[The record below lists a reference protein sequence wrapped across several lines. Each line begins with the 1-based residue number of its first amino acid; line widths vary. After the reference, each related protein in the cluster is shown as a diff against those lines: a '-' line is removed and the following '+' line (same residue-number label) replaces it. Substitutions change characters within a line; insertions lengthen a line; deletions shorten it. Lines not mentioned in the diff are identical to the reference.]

1 MRSLPLFLTAIL
13 AASCTPAPQPATTPV
28 SETTAGAA
36 AKPCPETPAAAAAQ
50 KDEIDKDIL
59 ALASAAQKCS
69 FEHGSFD
76 YECAGYKEWRE
87 AGSDLFEGPGGNN
100 TILTMLEDKDVR
112 ARTLG
117 AQRGFI
123 VARTFFSDEKRGARL
138 LSVIDKEREE
148 RLFYSYGRFAAY
160 INGEKVLGK
169 ELRALANHPVTSFR
183 SSFAENVLPTH
194 PTEFSLG
201 LVKVFL
207 DDADDSVR
215 RAAIRSLSSNG
226 RTRPTEGICALLKT
240 QLGRNDK
247 LAADALTAGSMSK
260 CPGMAELVVAE
271 IEKRTADA
279 ASAAADGAPD
289 YSDPLSSICWRDS
302 TPEPLKKRAFDV
314 ASKVAPK
321 VNDEWKRRS
330 YLYVFRNCDEQR
342 AKAALAPFL
351 KDKDKD
357 VVRVATDET
366 KRVEEE
372 LKRKK

>member
-1 MRSLPLFLTAIL
+1 MRSLPLFVIAILTA
-13 AASCTPAPQPATTPV
+13 ACTPTSQPATQPV
-28 SETTAGAA
+28 SETTAVAA
-36 AKPCPETPAAAAAQ
+36 DKPCPETPAAAIAQ

-59 ALASAAQKCS
+59 ALAAAAQKCN

-76 YECAGYKEWRE
+76 YDCAGYKEWRD

-100 TILTMLEDKDVR
+100 TVLSMLEDKDVR
-112 ARTLG
+112 MRTLA

-123 VARTFFSDEKRGARL
+123 VARTFFSDEKRAARL
-138 LSVIDKEREE
+138 LSVIDKERED

-183 SSFAENVLPTH
+183 SSFADNVLPTH

-207 DDADDSVR
+207 DDPDDSVR
-215 RAAIRSLSSNG
+215 RAAIRSLSANG

-240 QLGRNDK
+240 QLGRTDR
-247 LAADALTAGSMSK
+247 LAADALTAGSSSK
-260 CPGMAELVVAE
+260 CPGMADLVVAE

-279 ASAAADGAPD
+279 AAAAAEGAPD

-302 TPEPLKKRAFDV
+302 TSEELKKRAFDI
-314 ASKVAPK
+314 ANKVAPK
-321 VNDEWKRRS
+321 VNDAWRRRS
-330 YLYVFRNCDEQR
+330 YLYAFRNCDVKR
-342 AKAALAPFL
+342 AKTALAPYL

-357 VVRVATDET
+357 IAKTATDET

-372 LKRKK
+372 LKRK

>member
-1 MRSLPLFLTAIL
+1 MRSLPIIL
-13 AASCTPAPQPATTPV
+13 LATIAAACTPAAQPAATPV
-28 SETTAGAA
+28 SETTTGARE
-36 AKPCPETPAAAAAQ
+36 KPCPETPAAATAQ
-50 KDEIDKDIL
+50 KDEIDQDIL
-59 ALASAAQKCS
+59 ALAAAAQKCN

-76 YECAGYKEWRE
+76 YDCAGYKEWRD

-100 TILTMLEDKDVR
+100 TVLSMLEDKDVR

-123 VARTFFSDEKRGARL
+123 VARTFFSDEKRATRL
-138 LSVIDKEREE
+138 LAVIDKERED

-183 SSFAENVLPTH
+183 SSFADNVLPTH
-194 PTEFSLG
+194 PNEFSLG

-207 DDADDSVR
+207 DDPDDSVR

-226 RTRPTEGICALLKT
+226 RTRPNEGICALLKT
-240 QLGRNDK
+240 QLGRTDK
-247 LAADALTAGSMSK
+247 LAADALTAGSSSK
-260 CPGMAELVVAE
+260 CPGMAELVVTE
-271 IEKRTADA
+271 IEKRTADPA
-279 ASAAADGAPD
+279 AAGADGAPD
-289 YSDPLSSICWRDS
+289 YSDPLASICWRDS
-302 TPEPLKKRAFDV
+302 TPEALKKRAFDV
-314 ASKVAPK
+314 ANKVASKVT
-321 VNDEWKRRS
+321 DEWKRRS

-366 KRVEEE
+366 KRVEED
-372 LKRKK
+372 LKRRK